1 MNRRGAAVENLQCTS
16 GEALTVITCKNHET
30 KKEDEHITNPF
41 LILLLME
48 EILDLSEFA
57 GRPLEDTYFKEPS
70 SGSNRG
76 IAQIYTSLYPSLD
89 HLYLTLT

>member
-1 MNRRGAAVENLQCTS
+1 MYIRRGSHSYYLQES
-16 GEALTVITCKNHET
+16 RN